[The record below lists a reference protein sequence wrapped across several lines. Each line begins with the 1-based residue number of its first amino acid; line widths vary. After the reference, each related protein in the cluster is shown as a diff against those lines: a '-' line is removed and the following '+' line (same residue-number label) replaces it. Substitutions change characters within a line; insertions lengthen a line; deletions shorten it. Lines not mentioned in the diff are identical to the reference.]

1 MQIQKVR
8 LLKIMKKSKKF
19 LAAFMAVI
27 IIAACIAAPT
37 YSWLSSRSEQV
48 VNTFA
53 GGAITVTVDE
63 AQVDT
68 DGKKIDGGERVV
80 ANSYKYAAG
89 SVLDKDPT
97 PTILKGSV
105 ECYVFLCVENQLD
118 DLFSMDINTADWTK
132 VSEEN
137 GKAIYIYKETVDA
150 ENADEDITLSPIFT
164 QVTVSKELTQDDV
177 SRLGEKNVNVTA
189 YAIQTEALTQEEA
202 VNEACGQ
209 FFTN

>member
-1 MQIQKVR
+1 
-8 LLKIMKKSKKF
+8 MKKSKKF
-19 LAAFMAVI
+19 LAAFMAVVM
-27 IIAACIAAPT
+27 IAACIAAPT

-118 DLFSMDINTADWTK
+118 DLFSMNINTADWTK

-150 ENADEDITLSPIFT
+150 ENADEDITLTPIFT

-177 SRLGEKNVNVTA
+177 ARLGEKNVNVTA

-202 VNEACGQ
+202 INEACRQ

>member
-1 MQIQKVR
+1 
-8 LLKIMKKSKKF
+8 MKKSKKF
-19 LAAFMAVI
+19 LTAFMAVVM
-27 IIAACIAAPT
+27 IAACIAAPT

-97 PTILKGSV
+97 PTVLKGSV
-105 ECYVFLCVENQLD
+105 ECYVFLCVENELD
-118 DLFSMDINTADWTK
+118 DLFSMNINTADWTK

-150 ENADEDITLSPIFT
+150 ENADEDITLTPIFT

-177 SRLGEKNVNVTA
+177 ARLGEKNVNVTA

-202 VNEACGQ
+202 INEACGQ

>member
-1 MQIQKVR
+1 
-8 LLKIMKKSKKF
+8 MKKSKKF
-19 LAAFMAVI
+19 LAAFMAVVM
-27 IIAACIAAPT
+27 IAACIAAPT

-97 PTILKGSV
+97 PTVLKGSV
-105 ECYVFLCVENQLD
+105 ECYVFLCVENELD

-150 ENADEDITLSPIFT
+150 ENADEDITLTPIFT

-177 SRLGEKNVNVTA
+177 ARLGEKNVNVTA
-189 YAIQTEALTQEEA
+189 YAIQTEALTQDEA
-202 VNEACGQ
+202 ISEACGQ

>member
-1 MQIQKVR
+1 
-8 LLKIMKKSKKF
+8 MKKSKKF
-19 LAAFMAVI
+19 LTAFMAVVM
-27 IIAACIAAPT
+27 IAACIAAPT

-53 GGAITVTVDE
+53 GGAITVTIDE

-97 PTILKGSV
+97 PTVLKGSV
-105 ECYVFLCVENQLD
+105 ECYVFLCVENELD

-132 VSEEN
+132 VSEER

-150 ENADEDITLSPIFT
+150 ENADEDITLTPIFT

-177 SRLGEKNVNVTA
+177 ARLGEKNVNVTA
-189 YAIQTEALTQEEA
+189 YAIQTEALTQDEA
-202 VNEACGQ
+202 INEACGQ

>member
-1 MQIQKVR
+1 
-8 LLKIMKKSKKF
+8 MKKSKKF
-19 LAAFMAVI
+19 LVSFLAVI
-27 IIAACIAAPT
+27 VIAASLAAPT
-37 YSWLSSRSEQV
+37 YSWLSSKSEKV

-68 DGKKIDGGERVV
+68 NGKKIEGGERVI

-97 PTILKGSV
+97 PTVLKGSV
-105 ECYVFLCVENQLD
+105 PCYVFLCVDNELNN
-118 DLFSMDINTADWTK
+118 LFSMNINTDDWSA
-132 VSEEN
+132 VAEEDS
-137 GKAIYIYKETVDA
+137 KTIYIYKETVDA
-150 ENADEDITLSPIFT
+150 EHSAEDIMLSPIFT

-177 SRLGEKNVNVTA
+177 AKLGEKKLSVTA
-189 YAIQTEALTQEEA
+189 YAIQTEALSQQEA
-202 VNEACGQ
+202 ITEACGQ

>member
-1 MQIQKVR
+1 
-8 LLKIMKKSKKF
+8 MKKSKKF
-19 LAAFMAVI
+19 LVSFLAVI
-27 IIAACIAAPT
+27 VIAASLAAPT
-37 YSWLSSRSEQV
+37 YSWLSSKSEKV

-68 DGKKIDGGERVV
+68 NGKRIEGGERVI

-97 PTILKGSV
+97 PTVFKGSV
-105 ECYVFLCVENQLD
+105 PCYVFLCVDNELNN
-118 DLFSMDINTADWTK
+118 LFSMNINTDDWSA
-132 VSEEN
+132 VAEEDS
-137 GKAIYIYKETVDA
+137 KTIYIYKETVDA
-150 ENADEDITLSPIFT
+150 EHSAEDIMLSPIFT

-177 SRLGEKNVNVTA
+177 AELGEKKLNVTA
-189 YAIQTEALTQEEA
+189 YAIQTEALSQQEA
-202 VNEACGQ
+202 ITEACGQ

>member
-1 MQIQKVR
+1 
-8 LLKIMKKSKKF
+8 MKKSKKF
-19 LAAFMAVI
+19 LTAFMALVM
-27 IIAACIAAPT
+27 IAACIAAPT

-53 GGAITVTVDE
+53 GGAITVTIDE

-97 PTILKGSV
+97 PTVLKGSV
-105 ECYVFLCVENQLD
+105 ECYVFLCVENELD
-118 DLFSMDINTADWTK
+118 DLFSMNINTADWTK

-150 ENADEDITLSPIFT
+150 ENADEDITLTPIFT

-177 SRLGEKNVNVTA
+177 ARLGEKNVNVTA
-189 YAIQTEALTQEEA
+189 YAIQTEALTQDEA
-202 VNEACGQ
+202 INEACGQ

>member
-1 MQIQKVR
+1 
-8 LLKIMKKSKKF
+8 MKKSKKF
-19 LAAFMAVI
+19 LTAFMALVM
-27 IIAACIAAPT
+27 IAACIAAPT

-97 PTILKGSV
+97 PTVLKGSV
-105 ECYVFLCVENQLD
+105 ECYVFLCVENELD
-118 DLFSMDINTADWTK
+118 DLFSMNINTADWTK

-150 ENADEDITLSPIFT
+150 ENADEDITLTPIFT

-177 SRLGEKNVNVTA
+177 ARLGEKNVNVTA

-202 VNEACGQ
+202 INEACGQ

>member
-1 MQIQKVR
+1 
-8 LLKIMKKSKKF
+8 MKKSKKF
-19 LAAFMAVI
+19 LVSFLAVI
-27 IIAACIAAPT
+27 VIAASLAAPT
-37 YSWLSSRSEQV
+37 YSWLSSKSEKV

-68 DGKKIDGGERVV
+68 NGGERVI

-97 PTILKGSV
+97 PTVLKGSV
-105 ECYVFLCVENQLD
+105 PCYVFLCVDNELNN
-118 DLFSMDINTADWTK
+118 LFSMNINTDDWSA
-132 VSEEN
+132 VAEEDN
-137 GKAIYIYKETVDA
+137 KTIYIYKETVDA
-150 ENADEDITLSPIFT
+150 EHSAEDIMLSPIFT

-177 SRLGEKNVNVTA
+177 AKLGEKKLSVTA
-189 YAIQTEALTQEEA
+189 YAIQTEALSQQEA
-202 VNEACGQ
+202 ITEACGQ